1 MVQLNVVLQG
11 LRLRQVRQ
19 LTRRS
24 GSVTK
29 PARGIFARANF
40 KKLSRSDFVRT
51 SLSLLSVSTRWATNG
66 PRSLFSNSSRLVS
79 RVISSSALTSRDN
92 QMERS
97 LFAFR
102 GLSFIISS
110 LSFDKSEWSAD
121 VSSSRRRRR
130 IEEFLSNTVEKK
142 ILREKQKNYQPVSR
156 FLICWPRILKYRDET
171 SRCWWFEKWPKVVS
185 VELAAARIRCPI
197 LFTSRRN
204 SFKVIK
210 TLNHFEMDHHTWYR
224 HSSTKNL
231 VSCSFNRQLNNR
243 SSDYYQWPTRTG
255 HDLDAG
261 MSSQGILVMMPCAI
275 TVA

>member
-1 MVQLNVVLQG
+1 MVQLNVALQG

-92 QMERS
+92 QMARS

-102 GLSFIISS
+102 GLSFIIGS

-142 ILREKQKNYQPVSR
+142 ILREKQ
-156 FLICWPRILKYRDET
+156 I
-171 SRCWWFEKWPKVVS
+171 
-185 VELAAARIRCPI
+185 AAARIRCPI

-210 TLNHFEMDHHTWYR
+210 TLNQFEMDHHTWYR

-243 SSDYYQWPTRTG
+243 SSD
-255 HDLDAG
+255 
-261 MSSQGILVMMPCAI
+261 
-275 TVA
+275 

>member
-1 MVQLNVVLQG
+1 MVQLNVALQG

-51 SLSLLSVSTRWATNG
+51 SLCSALSVSTRWVTNG

-92 QMERS
+92 QMARS

-142 ILREKQKNYQPVSR
+142 ILREKQNNYQPVSR
-156 FLICWPRILKYRDET
+156 FLICWPRILKYQDET
-171 SRCWWFEKWPKVVS
+171 SRCWWFKS
-185 VELAAARIRCPI
+185 G
-197 LFTSRRN
+197 FS
-204 SFKVIK
+204 SF
-210 TLNHFEMDHHTWYR
+210 
-224 HSSTKNL
+224 
-231 VSCSFNRQLNNR
+231 R
-243 SSDYYQWPTRTG
+243 SSKNSLSDSFHFPAKF
-255 HDLDAG
+255 L
-261 MSSQGILVMMPCAI
+261 QGN
-275 TVA
+275 

>member
-1 MVQLNVVLQG
+1 MVQLNVALQG

-92 QMERS
+92 QMARS

-130 IEEFLSNTVEKK
+130 IEEFLSNTVEKNK
-142 ILREKQKNYQPVSR
+142 ILREKQKNYQPVSW
-156 FLICWPRILKYRDET
+156 FLICWPRNFKI
-171 SRCWWFEKWPKVVS
+171 SG
-185 VELAAARIRCPI
+185 
-197 LFTSRRN
+197 RN
-204 SFKVIK
+204 QPMLMI
-210 TLNHFEMDHHTWYR
+210 
-224 HSSTKNL
+224 
-231 VSCSFNRQLNNR
+231 
-243 SSDYYQWPTRTG
+243 
-255 HDLDAG
+255 
-261 MSSQGILVMMPCAI
+261 
-275 TVA
+275 